1 MVAMVAD
8 MVADMVEWMGIGTLR
23 PPKTKNLL
31 KREKKLT
38 WKLVVMKSLT
48 QIRPLMMIQLLM
60 RSLMTKKKLMR
71 LWSRSTMRKLLI
83 QKIQRKL
90 RRKLLHWLRLKDV
103 AVAVEAGVKVVMED
117 GMEEV
122 VVAEV
127 ATVEAGAEAIMEVT
141 TEVTGAEATMV
152 DIGVVAITVVTG
164 VVAITEDIVGD
175 IVEDMAKSGDL
186 TTW

>member
-1 MVAMVAD
+1 

-152 DIGVVAITVVTG
+152 DIGVEAITVVTG